1 MSNNNFV
8 SRWFFDPSFIATAN
22 NEVLAE
28 PFWCESQ
35 TGVVPFEDSD
45 MGRVSSIYFEKV
57 LTSYGFYNLMV
68 NGSEFLPVQF
78 RDGVAHEVNG
88 DYIKSYVVHA
98 LKLIPEVGLKVVDA
112 MTIRSSWF
120 FSKEK
125 VLTTLRPLMDMTPMT
140 DSRSVAYRFHQ
151 NGVVKVRED
160 SVEFNSFGSLPED
173 KFIWSDQVICRDF
186 NFDLVKDY
194 KEEEFLSDR
203 TAVVGHEFHKWCQNL
218 CRDRSKDGD
227 SWVYNQDRFKSLS
240 SGYGYLLHRHWN
252 DYKVVILVDENIQ
265 EGSSNGRTGKSVVL
279 DDGLSHALN
288 FVSVDAGEISKGNGN
303 KNNFVFHFVRPS
315 TQYISFDDACEDFD
329 FRVLFSKITGGLT
342 CNAKYGGI
350 IHFGKKD
357 KPKMGISSN
366 HAILGNGSSYV
377 DRQHIVEVGD
387 FYRFHKMELGKSP
400 NKFHG
405 GWLFDDEWSSKNW
418 EEFDAFCVNSL
429 RYYLGND
436 LVGGRSSENYQLKKL
451 EQSVGSKV
459 LVEVL
464 HRFLSENLGKDIYS
478 NQVKGMTQDELDSS
492 LKEYLEDNGLDVP
505 SNRKMTQ
512 VLFEVAT
519 YFEFYLNGSQ
529 NVSSSRRQKRFGS
542 KGVNFYHVSKK
553 MFDKGT
559 NKVVSYDPVVRLET
573 SKTGVGVTSIS
584 DKELLPPPI
593 RIKDDI
599 TSDTFKDFKL

>member
-218 CRDRSKDGD
+218 CRDRSKDGK

-387 FYRFHKMELGKSP
+387 FYRFNKMELGKSP
-400 NKFHG
+400 SQFHG
-405 GWLFDDEWSSKNW
+405 GWLFDEGWSSQNW
-418 EEFDAFCVNSL
+418 SEFDAFCVNSL

-436 LVGGRSSENYQLKKL
+436 LVGGRSSDNYRLKRL
-451 EQSVGSKV
+451 HQSVGSKELVDV
-459 LVEVL
+459 LF
-464 HRFLSENLGKDIYS
+464 RFLSENLDKDIYS
-478 NQVKGMTQDELDSS
+478 HQVKGMDQGQLDSC
-492 LKEYLEDNGLDVP
+492 LKEYLEENGIDHLTT
-505 SNRKMTQ
+505 RKMTQ
-512 VLFEVAT
+512 ILFEVST
-519 YFEFYLNGSQ
+519 FFGFYLNGSQ
-529 NVSSSRRQKRFGS
+529 NISQGRRQVRFGS

>member
-151 NGVVKVRED
+151 NGVVKIRED
-160 SVEFNSFGSLPED
+160 EVVFQSFNELPED
-173 KFIWSDQVICRDF
+173 KFVWVDQVIDRDF
-186 NFDLVKDY
+186 NVDLVKNY
-194 KEEEFLSDR
+194 KEEEFLSDQ
-203 TAVVGHEFHKWCQNL
+203 VNNSGHQFYKWCQNL
-218 CRDRSKDGD
+218 CRGRSEDGTG
-227 SWVYNQDRFKSLS
+227 WVFNQDKFKSLS
-240 SGYGYLLHRHWN
+240 SGFGYLLHRYWN

-265 EGSSNGRTGKSVVL
+265 EGAANGRTGKSVVL

-288 FVSVDAGEISKGNGN
+288 SVSIDAGELSKRGN
-303 KNNFVFHFVRPS
+303 KNNFIFNFVRPS
-315 TQYISFDDACEDFD
+315 TQFISFDDAREDFD
-329 FRVLFSKITGGLT
+329 FSCLFSKITGTLT
-342 CNAKYGGI
+342 CNAKYGGMI
-350 IHFGKKD
+350 QFGKKD

>member
-203 TAVVGHEFHKWCQNL
+203 TAVVGHHFHKWCQNL

-387 FYRFHKMELGKSP
+387 FYRFNKMELGKSP
-400 NKFHG
+400 SQFHG
-405 GWLFDDEWSSKNW
+405 GWLFDEGWSSQNW
-418 EEFDAFCVNSL
+418 SEFDAFCVNSL

-436 LVGGRSSENYQLKKL
+436 LVGGRSSDNYRLKRL
-451 EQSVGSKV
+451 HQSVGSKELVDV
-459 LVEVL
+459 LF
-464 HRFLSENLGKDIYS
+464 RFLSENLDKDIYS
-478 NQVKGMTQDELDSS
+478 HQVKGMDQGQLDSC
-492 LKEYLEDNGLDVP
+492 LKEYLEENGIDHLTT
-505 SNRKMTQ
+505 RKMTQ
-512 VLFEVAT
+512 ILFEVST
-519 YFEFYLNGSQ
+519 FFGFYLNGSQ
-529 NVSSSRRQKRFGS
+529 NISQGRRQVRFGS